1 MVNLVSRANYW
12 LTKQSKSRLWLITL
26 IIAFALIRLISLAL
40 YPLYDTTEARYG
52 EMARI
57 MVETQNW
64 LTPQFTY
71 NVPFWG
77 KPPMHT
83 WFSALSFQTLGV
95 SEFAARLPHLLMAL
109 LTTSLVYLFAKRF
122 LSEKV
127 ALFSTLILISSIGFI
142 IAAGMVMTDALLTFS
157 IALAMFSFWH
167 NYQKKSL
174 YGLLFFVA
182 LSLGMLIKG
191 PVAVVIIGIALVT
204 WSLTNRC
211 FLPAITSLPWFSG
224 LLLLS
229 LLTLPWYM
237 LAEMATPGFL
247 EYFLWGEHVL
257 RFLEPGWQGDLY
269 GSAHDEVKG
278 TIWLFAIAM
287 MFPWSLIAL
296 VLIIKRLF
304 NAKYHQASL
313 LQSNA
318 SYKALSNYLT
328 AWLLAPMI
336 LFTFA
341 GNILPAYVMPAIP
354 AFAIWLAIRLK
365 SVRVIITLSSL
376 SLTLMVSA
384 VLLISS
390 GMTGKVSQ
398 IALIGQYQSQHAL
411 YYWQKLPFSGQFYS
425 QGKAKLLTDKDKLL
439 QLLETKKPLYLA
451 IRKRDLPQV
460 ALAVNASCKESNDTA
475 KYALLRCN

>member
-1 MVNLVSRANYW
+1 MASLLINSKAWFN
-12 LTKQSKSRLWLITL
+12 KQSTSSVVIISL

-83 WFSALSFQTLGV
+83 WFSALSFQAFGI
-95 SEFAARLPHLLMAL
+95 SEFSARLPHLLMAL
-109 LTTSLVYLFAKRF
+109 LTTGLVYCFSKR
-122 LSEKV
+122 LLNEKI
-127 ALFSTLILISSIGFI
+127 ALFSSIILLSSIGFI

-157 IALAMFSFWH
+157 ISLAMISFWH
-167 NYQKKSL
+167 NYQKSSV
-174 YGLLFFVA
+174 YGLVFFIA

-191 PVAVVIIGIALVT
+191 PVALVIIGIALVT
-204 WSLTNRC
+204 WSLINRC
-211 FLPAITSLPWFSG
+211 FFAAIRSLPWLSG
-224 LLLLS
+224 LLLFS
-229 LLTLPWYM
+229 ILTLPWYV
-237 LAEMATPGFL
+237 LAELATPGFL

-269 GSAHDEVKG
+269 GSAHDETKG

-287 MFPWSLIAL
+287 AFPWSFVAL
-296 VLIIKRLF
+296 VIIAKRLF
-304 NAKYHQASL
+304 TNVTKSSQV
-313 LQSNA
+313 QSNTP
-318 SYKALSNYLT
+318 YQALSHYLT

-341 GNILPAYVMPAIP
+341 GNILPAYVMPAMP
-354 AFAIWLAIRLK
+354 AFAIWLAIKLK
-365 SVRVIITLSSL
+365 SSRIVITLSSI
-376 SLTLMVSA
+376 SLTLVISA
-384 VLLISS
+384 ILFISSNLFAKTSQISLIS
-390 GMTGKVSQ
+390 
-398 IALIGQYQSQHAL
+398 QYQSQYPL

-425 QGKAKLLTDKDKLL
+425 QGKAQRLTDTNKLSHILKDKS
-439 QLLETKKPLYLA
+439 TFYLA
-451 IRKRDLPQV
+451 IKKQHLPQIEQQIK
-460 ALAVNASCKESNDTA
+460 LDCQESNDTA
-475 KYALLRCN
+475 KYLLLRCN

>member
-1 MVNLVSRANYW
+1 MASLVINSKIW
-12 LTKQSKSRLWLITL
+12 FSKQPTNTVVIISL

-71 NVPFWG
+71 DVPFWG

-83 WFSALSFQTLGV
+83 WFSALSFQAFGI
-95 SEFAARLPHLLMAL
+95 SEFSARLPHLLMAL
-109 LTTSLVYLFAKRF
+109 LTTGIVFCFSKRF
-122 LSEKV
+122 LNEKT
-127 ALFSTLILISSIGFI
+127 ALFSSIILISSIGFI
-142 IAAGMVMTDALLTFS
+142 IAGGMVMTDALLTFS
-157 IALAMFSFWH
+157 VTLAMVSFWH
-167 NYQKKSL
+167 NYQKSSL
-174 YGLLFFVA
+174 YGLVFFVA

-204 WSLTNRC
+204 WSLINRC
-211 FLPAITSLPWFSG
+211 FFAAITSLPWLSG
-224 LLLLS
+224 LLVFS
-229 LLTLPWYM
+229 ILTFPWYI

-269 GSAHDEVKG
+269 GSAHDEIKG

-287 MFPWSLIAL
+287 AFPWSFIAL
-296 VLIIKRLF
+296 AIIAKHLF
-304 NAKYHQASL
+304 TTYLTKTSHVQLS
-313 LQSNA
+313 SPE
-318 SYKALSNYLT
+318 KALSSYLT

-341 GNILPAYVMPAIP
+341 GNILPAYVLPAIP
-354 AFAIWLAIRLK
+354 AFAIWLAIKLK
-365 SVRVIITLSSL
+365 SSRTVITLSSI
-376 SLTLMVSA
+376 SLTLMISA
-384 VLLISS
+384 ILFISS
-390 GMTGKVSQ
+390 GSFGKASQ
-398 IALIGQYQSQHAL
+398 ISLISQYQSQYPL

-425 QGKAKLLTDKDKLL
+425 QGKAKLLTEEEKLRQIL
-439 QLLETKKPLYLA
+439 AMSKPVYLA
-451 IRKRDLPQV
+451 IRKRDLAQV
-460 ALAVNASCKESNDTA
+460 EQQIRPHCQESNDTT
-475 KYALLRCN
+475 KYLLLRCN